1 VQDTLKRMVAQAA
14 RTISPLAALL
24 LDLDHFKQVNDIHG
38 HDRGDEVLAAVGV
51 ALRNVVRDSD
61 FVGRYGGEE
70 FLVLLPATD
79 VDGAVQLAEAL
90 RHAIAGITLP
100 SFDHPITAS
109 VGIALLP
116 QDGGD
121 AVTLFRSADRAL
133 YAAKRNGRNR
143 LELASSVE
151 LPEEPAQAA

>member
-1 VQDTLKRMVAQAA
+1 V
-14 RTISPLAALL
+14 
-24 LDLDHFKQVNDIHG
+24 HG

-51 ALRNVVRDSD
+51 ALRTAVRTSD

-79 VDGAVQLAEAL
+79 QAGAIVVGEAV
-90 RHAIAGITLP
+90 RAAIAAISVP
-100 SFDHPITAS
+100 SVDRTITAS
-109 VGIALLP
+109 AGIAVLP

-143 LELASSVE
+143 LEAASAVDE
-151 LPEEPAQAA
+151 AIGPAAEAA